1 MSRGE
6 FKEAWEWSDA
16 PEQKEDEHPELKDG
30 DAAGTTSGDLTVNG
44 KPTQA
49 VDVEE
54 ETKGTDGEKE
64 SPTNRAD
71 KEDGDAKV
79 EKISS

>member
-16 PEQKEDEHPELKDG
+16 PEEKEGGHPELKDG
-30 DAAGTTSGDLTVNG
+30 DAAGTTSEDSTVNG
-44 KPTQA
+44 KLTQ
-49 VDVEE
+49 VVGVEE

-64 SPTNRAD
+64 SPRNRAD
-71 KEDGDAKV
+71 KEDEEAKV